1 MSREYDNNFDYK
13 EGAHH
18 KSRAVGQ
25 LVVGP
30 LQREG
35 VRAKVITMQ
44 VNEVDFQNSADAE
57 RFIDHQK
64 RKQANRAQL
73 IKGRRLKLASIS
85 SD

>member
-1 MSREYDNNFDYK
+1 MSREFQDNFDYR
-13 EGAHH
+13 EGVHH
-18 KSRAVGQ
+18 KTRAVGQ
-25 LVVGP
+25 LVMGP

-35 VRAKVITMQ
+35 VRAKVMTLQ

-64 RKQANRAQL
+64 RKYANKQQL
-73 IKGRRLKLASIS
+73 IKGRRLKLASIA